1 MTRRIV
7 TLAVVVVITTA
18 TPAEAAPARQTVAG
32 ATVAAPGTRTG
43 ESPAEARP
51 AGARAVAEPADVTA
65 GANCDAGSFC
75 AWSGADYT
83 GKAVRLNLETATPNQ
98 CVTLPDKLVAKS
110 LANLMTRDV
119 AVYEAATC
127 STEAEFTTYPKGGT
141 YVPDAPF
148 VVRAIQ
154 VWE

>member
-1 MTRRIV
+1 MVVRSMI
-7 TLAVVVVITTA
+7 LAAVVVITTA
-18 TPAEAAPARQTVAG
+18 TPAGAAPVRQTAAG
-32 ATVAAPGTRTG
+32 TSG
-43 ESPAEARP
+43 
-51 AGARAVAEPADVTA
+51 PADVTVTRA
-65 GANCDAGSFC
+65 GDLDAAKCDAGSFC
-75 AWSGADYT
+75 AWSGANYT
-83 GKAVRLNLETATPNQ
+83 GKVARLNLETATPNQ
-98 CVTLPDKLVAKS
+98 CVVLPDKLVAKS

-119 AVYEAATC
+119 SVYEGAAC